1 MKLAR
6 RGLESI
12 LATVLVS
19 CVSVAQATDS
29 GDIEGAFR
37 SYWSNYSSQR
47 FDDAAGSICTE
58 ELARLKSDL
67 LPVFLTASSS
77 PESDAR
83 RFADAFF
90 SGTPSSGRD
99 DMSGRDVFV
108 HLAGLIAGSDPSLS
122 HLKEVKIENV
132 HVSID
137 SEDPTQAT
145 LKVEM
150 VIGDVSMTDMN
161 EAKKTGSGWCLLL
174 KEKPMATALK
184 FKRLFHL

>member
-6 RGLESI
+6 SGLESI

-19 CVSVAQATDS
+19 CVSVAQATES
-29 GDIEGAFR
+29 GDIEGTFR
-37 SYWSNYSSQR
+37 TYWSNYSSQR
-47 FDDAAGSICTE
+47 FGDAAGSICSE
-58 ELARLKSDL
+58 ELAHLKSEL
-67 LPVFLTASSS
+67 LPVFLTASASS
-77 PESDAR
+77 ESDAR
-83 RFADAFF
+83 TFADAFF
-90 SGTPSSGRD
+90 ADTPSSARD

-122 HLKEVKIENV
+122 HLQEVKIENM

-184 FKRLFHL
+184 FRRLFHL

>member
-1 MKLAR
+1 MKFAR
-6 RGLESI
+6 PGLGSI
-12 LATVLVS
+12 LAAVLVT
-19 CVSVAQATDS
+19 CVSAAQATES

-37 SYWSNYSSQR
+37 AYWSNYSSQK
-47 FDDAAGSICTE
+47 FGDAAGSICSE
-58 ELARLKSDL
+58 ELALLKSDL

-77 PESDAR
+77 SESDAR
-83 RFADAFF
+83 GFAKAFFADIP
-90 SGTPSSGRD
+90 PSERN

-122 HLKEVKIENV
+122 HLNEVKVENV

-137 SEDPTQAT
+137 ADDSTQAT

-150 VIGDVSMTDMN
+150 VIGDVSVTDMN
-161 EAKKTGSGWCLLL
+161 EAKKTGGVWCLLL

-184 FKRLFHL
+184 FRRLFHL

>member
-1 MKLAR
+1 MSLIFR
-6 RGLESI
+6 WSEDFRI
-12 LATVLVS
+12 L
-19 CVSVAQATDS
+19 C
-29 GDIEGAFR
+29 I
-37 SYWSNYSSQR
+37 
-47 FDDAAGSICTE
+47 
-58 ELARLKSDL
+58 L
-67 LPVFLTASSS
+67 LFT
-77 PESDAR
+77 
-83 RFADAFF
+83 
-90 SGTPSSGRD
+90 
-99 DMSGRDVFV
+99 
-108 HLAGLIAGSDPSLS
+108 
-122 HLKEVKIENV
+122 